1 LKGLIGGAKKG
12 AKKLSKQQKLHE
24 MRARVQYRTT
34 QFPLQQG
41 VQPVLQQIT
50 QGNFITNSIQN
61 MSLEQLQDLDVAAQE
76 VKRSDRISS
85 TVIDHFV
92 PHIQLLKT
100 QREHIDNTIQALG
113 DTFDL
118 VFVDSYCEGQQFL
131 ADPFYQ
137 EISDRIVV
145 LTTQQQIANAVA
157 GAQAAPAPAQAAP
170 AADAMVE
177 G

>member
-1 LKGLIGGAKKG
+1 
-12 AKKLSKQQKLHE
+12 

-100 QREHIDNTIQALG
+100 QKEHIDNTIQALE

-118 VFVDSYCEGQQFL
+118 VFVDSYYEGQQFL